1 MSTASRQKG
10 RQGVPSFADVV
21 RPWRFHALAGAFA
34 VLLVCQGFMMV
45 DVLADIFYID
55 LYIPWMDH
63 STIELVAVIA
73 MTVSLIVLGWV
84 LVDHMRQNRRYRE
97 AVRSASGEF
106 LKTIAQKFDEWGL
119 SESEREIALLLIKGL
134 SINEIAQVRNTRPG
148 TIKSQSNAIYR
159 KADLRGRS
167 ELVAYFVE
175 DLLAGERLLFPD
187 ERAAHG

>member
-1 MSTASRQKG
+1 MTVAMQRELQ
-10 RQGVPSFADVV
+10 PAPTIADQI
-21 RPWRFHALAGAFA
+21 RAWRFHLLAVSFV
-34 VLLVCQGFMMV
+34 VLLVCQGFMVV

-55 LYIPWMDH
+55 LYIPWLDH
-63 STIELVAVIA
+63 STMELTAVIA
-73 MTVSLIVLGWV
+73 MTVSLVVLGWI

-97 AVRSASGEF
+97 TVRTASGAF
-106 LKTIAQKFDEWGL
+106 LKTISRQFDEWGL

-159 KADLRGRS
+159 KAGLRGRS

-175 DLLAGERLLFPD
+175 DLLAGEKLLPSRD
-187 ERAAHG
+187 

>member
-1 MSTASRQKG
+1 MNVALERHERRVSSLVEKA
-10 RQGVPSFADVV
+10 
-21 RPWRFHALAGAFA
+21 RPWRFPTLVVAFA
-34 VLLVCQGFMMV
+34 VLLVCQGFMVV

-63 STIELVAVIA
+63 STIELIAVIA
-73 MTVSLIVLGWV
+73 MTVSLFVLGWV
-84 LVDHMRQNRRYRE
+84 LLDHIRQNRRYRE
-97 AVRSASGEF
+97 TLRSASGAF
-106 LKTIAQKFDEWGL
+106 LKTISRKFDEWGL

-159 KADLRGRS
+159 KAGLRGRS

-175 DLLAGERLLFPD
+175 DLLAGEKLL
-187 ERAAHG
+187 HQNN

>member
-1 MSTASRQKG
+1 MSMALQQETRRATRL
-10 RQGVPSFADVV
+10 AEHL
-21 RPWRFHALAGAFA
+21 RPWRFHALAAAFA
-34 VLLVCQGFMMV
+34 VLLVCQGFMVV

-63 STIELVAVIA
+63 STIELIAVIA
-73 MTVSLIVLGWV
+73 MTVSLFVLGWV

-97 AVRSASGEF
+97 TLRSASGAF
-106 LKTIAQKFDEWGL
+106 LKTISRKFDEWGL
-119 SESEREIALLLIKGL
+119 SDSEREIALLLIKGL

-159 KADLRGRS
+159 KAGLRGRS

-175 DLLAGERLLFPD
+175 DLLAGEKLLPSRD
-187 ERAAHG
+187 